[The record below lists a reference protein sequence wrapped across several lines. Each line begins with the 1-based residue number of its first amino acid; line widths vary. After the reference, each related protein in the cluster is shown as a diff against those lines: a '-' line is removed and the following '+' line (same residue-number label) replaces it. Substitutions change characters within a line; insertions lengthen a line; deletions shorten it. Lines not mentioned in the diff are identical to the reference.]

1 MDDKIQTFID
11 LNVWKK
17 AHKLALN
24 IYNICNSLPT
34 SEQYTLADQ
43 LKRSSSAVTISITEG
58 FQKRNKQEKIN
69 LYNDAQSALTNLYYL
84 LILTKDL
91 NYWNTDEL
99 LDNTHE
105 VQKMMSGLIRS
116 ISGISKPVGFNK
128 SQEQYT
134 SSVADEEEL
143 M

>member
-1 MDDKIQTFID
+1 
-11 LNVWKK
+11 
-17 AHKLALN
+17 
-24 IYNICNSLPT
+24 LPT

-91 NYWNTDEL
+91 NYSNTDEL

-134 SSVADEEEL
+134 SFNCR
-143 M
+143 

>member
-1 MDDKIQTFID
+1 MDDKIQTFLD

-17 AHKLALN
+17 AHQLVLN
-24 IYNICNSLPT
+24 IYKICNSLPT

-91 NYWNTDEL
+91 NYSNTDEL

>member
-1 MDDKIQTFID
+1 LEESTQ
-11 LNVWKK
+11 LV
-17 AHKLALN
+17 LN
-24 IYNICNSLPT
+24 IYKICNSLPT

-91 NYWNTDEL
+91 NYSNTDEL